1 MRLRNQRLVIRYHK
15 FKRLDETHEY
25 CYSELEL
32 YFVFENDKVRQKCV
46 EDPDFCYELYF
57 KNRPRIKF
65 VKSKVM
71 PYLNQVEEGIDL
83 ADQIRDSEI
92 GQDLDPENEQQNE
105 DAEKEGV
112 TETDEFIAFDYD
124 KLTMD
129 TNTATNDR
137 LFRRVEIMDME
148 MLMKNTRDL
157 DDDQL
162 YVVNSVINYAKMY
175 KRAVI
180 TKSNVPDPLFFKVFG
195 SAGTGKSH
203 IINLVSQWTEH
214 ILRSE
219 GDNLDCPYIIRTS
232 FTGSAASAIGGQTLH
247 SSFAL
252 NFSGACNPLDDK
264 KRDKMRNVLRNLRV
278 IVIDEFR

>member
-1 MRLRNQRLVIRYHK
+1 
-15 FKRLDETHEY
+15 
-25 CYSELEL
+25 
-32 YFVFENDKVRQKCV
+32 
-46 EDPDFCYELYF
+46 
-57 KNRPRIKF
+57 
-65 VKSKVM
+65 
-71 PYLNQVEEGIDL
+71 
-83 ADQIRDSEI
+83 
-92 GQDLDPENEQQNE
+92 
-105 DAEKEGV
+105 
-112 TETDEFIAFDYD
+112 
-124 KLTMD
+124 MD

-175 KRAVI
+175 KRAMI

-264 KRDKMRNVLRNLRV
+264 KRDKMRHVLRNLRV